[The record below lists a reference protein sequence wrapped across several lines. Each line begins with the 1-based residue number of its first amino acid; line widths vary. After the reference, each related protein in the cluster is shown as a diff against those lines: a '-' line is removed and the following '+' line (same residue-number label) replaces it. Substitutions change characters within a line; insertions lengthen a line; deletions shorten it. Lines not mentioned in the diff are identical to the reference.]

1 MLRATGES
9 MMDETPRIDR
19 PENRSREA
27 VKGKERSL
35 RSASTHSQTP
45 NYPDTT
51 LTIIWFR
58 HDNVGDREN
67 DGSDMTC
74 GVTGISLFGS
84 KGEERHDKES

>member
-1 MLRATGES
+1 VLRATGES

-67 DGSDMTC
+67 DGSEHDMWRYRHLPLR
-74 GVTGISLFGS
+74 I
-84 KGEERHDKES
+84 KGRGTA